1 MGQTSMQIPQ
11 LMHAPSST
19 VTANSLAITKPPRP
33 MAERATMIF
42 DGNDCH
48 VVLDPIAEERLAWQ
62 GASRTGLAV

>member
-1 MGQTSMQIPQ
+1 
-11 LMHAPSST
+11 
-19 VTANSLAITKPPRP
+19 